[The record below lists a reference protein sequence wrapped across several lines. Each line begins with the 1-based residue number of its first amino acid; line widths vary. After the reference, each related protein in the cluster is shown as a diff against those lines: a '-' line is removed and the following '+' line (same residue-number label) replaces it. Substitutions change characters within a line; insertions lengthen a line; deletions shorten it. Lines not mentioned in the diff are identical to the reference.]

1 MGEFGLDGQKENY
14 GDRMA
19 VIAELHWNMKTER
32 QRVSVPIKTGNIVVP
47 ILKIPVFIS
56 EKT

>member
-19 VIAELHWNMKTER
+19 VIAELHLEYEDER
-32 QRVSVPIKTGNIVVP
+32 QSVLYQFKTGNIVVP